1 MFVKF
6 LVVRLSCVCRFC
18 SYSSSSC
25 AGGRIGCRSCFGS
38 RSRIVVRFSS
48 RIVVMNSFR
57 CGAMAFVCCIMPAVV
72 RFWIAKAQ
80 K

>member
-18 SYSSSSC
+18 SYSSS
-25 AGGRIGCRSCFGS
+25 R
-38 RSRIVVRFSS
+38 S